1 MKNWKNSIVLALTMC
16 LTFYNLAL
24 NAQNWSWNGI
34 KGEGPK
40 VTKTL
45 EVADFKGFTVS
56 IGADVYLKQ
65 GSKQSVTIEAQQNII
80 DNIVTNVENQEWKIK
95 FDKPVRN
102 HEGIKIHITIPTL
115 NKAYVSGSGDIKG
128 ETKFSG
134 LEGLVVGIS
143 GSGDISMEVEA
154 KAIESKI
161 SGSGSIRLSGS
172 ADSNNINISGSGDI
186 LADNLNTKKCTVRVS
201 GSGDCKVSA
210 DETLDVQVSGS
221 GDVFYKGSPKV
232 KAKVSG
238 SGNVESM

>member
-1 MKNWKNSIVLALTMC
+1 MKNWKNSIVLALMMG
-16 LTFYNLAL
+16 LTLL
-24 NAQNWSWNGI
+24 NGTLSAQNWGWNGI

-45 EVADFKGFTVS
+45 EVADFTGFT
-56 IGADVYLKQ
+56 IGVGGDVYLKQ

-80 DNIVTNVENQEWKIK
+80 DNILTNVENKEWKIK
-95 FDKPVRN
+95 FEKSVRN
-102 HEGIKIHITIPTL
+102 HDGIKIYITIPTL
-115 NKAYVSGSGDIKG
+115 TKAYVSGSGDIKG
-128 ETKFSG
+128 ETKFTG
-134 LEGLVVGIS
+134 LENLVVGIS
-143 GSGDISMEVEA
+143 GSGDVSMEVEA

-161 SGSGSIRLSGS
+161 SGSGNIRLSGS

-186 LADNLNTKKCTVRVS
+186 LAENLNTKKCTVRVS

-221 GDVFYKGSPKV
+221 GDVYYKGSPKV

-238 SGNVESM
+238 SGNVESI